1 MSVTR
6 AQGLGAP
13 PSERTADGY
22 HVIDRSDGGVSYWPV
37 SDVGIGELQNFVKLF
52 RAAPTDG

>member
-13 PSERTADGY
+13 PSERTGY